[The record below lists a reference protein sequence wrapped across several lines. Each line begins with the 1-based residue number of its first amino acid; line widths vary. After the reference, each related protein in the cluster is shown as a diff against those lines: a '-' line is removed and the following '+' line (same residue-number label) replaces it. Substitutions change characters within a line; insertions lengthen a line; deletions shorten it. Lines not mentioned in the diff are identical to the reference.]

1 MRVVIQ
7 RCQKAVCEVKEKVI
21 ASINRGMV
29 IFLGVGKDDD
39 LKDVRYLIEKIL
51 HLRIFEDQKG
61 KMNLS
66 LLEQDS
72 EILLIPQFTLYADCR
87 RGRRPNFAEAAVSQ
101 KAEELYL
108 AFLDLVRDKMSAA
121 KGGCFG
127 ASMKITVENDGPVT
141 IILDSDKKNI

>member
-1 MRVVIQ
+1 VRVVIQ

-66 LLEQDS
+66 LLQQGG

-87 RGRRPNFAEAAVSQ
+87 RGRRPNFAEAAVPR

-108 AFLDLVRDKMSAA
+108 AFLDLVRDKMSAVKA
-121 KGGCFG
+121 GCFG
-127 ASMKITVENDGPVT
+127 ASMKITVENNGPVT
-141 IILDSDKKNI
+141 IILDSGKKNV

>member
-7 RCQKAVCEVKEKVI
+7 RCQKAVCEVEEKVI

-66 LLEQDS
+66 LLQQGS

-87 RGRRPNFAEAAVSQ
+87 RGRRPNFAEAAVPQ

-108 AFLDLVRDKMSAA
+108 AFLDLVRDKISAVKA
-121 KGGCFG
+121 GCFG

>member
-66 LLEQDS
+66 LLQQGG

-87 RGRRPNFAEAAVSQ
+87 RGRRPNFAEAAVPR

-108 AFLDLVRDKMSAA
+108 TFLDLVRDKMRAVKA
-121 KGGCFG
+121 GCFG

-141 IILDSDKKNI
+141 IILDSDKKNV